1 MIDFKIVFDYIKN
14 VQDTKNNYKFTC
26 QKIYDDDSFDYN
38 DFIFLITGGFVPFL
52 FFKNNIYNIN
62 CEALHD
68 YYNNHSLKKILKN
81 ILKETNI
88 ETDSDEE

>member
-1 MIDFKIVFDYIKN
+1 MIDFKKVFDYIKN
-14 VQDTKNNYKFTC
+14 AQDTKNNYKFTC
-26 QKIYDDDSFDYN
+26 QIIYNGFVYD
-38 DFIFLITGGFVPFL
+38 DFIFLITGDFIPFL